1 MTVAAVIVAGGVGL
15 RAGGERPK
23 QYHRIGGKP
32 VIWWT
37 LRAFATHPA
46 VSLVQPVIGEGHEA
60 WYRDATEGI
69 NTLPPIVG
77 GSTRQDSCRIGV
89 EALVAHAPKKVLIHD
104 AARPF
109 IDPDLISEVV
119 SALDTTPCVIPALPI
134 ADTLKYAPGG
144 IIART
149 VDRAAMWAAQTPQGF
164 AFNAILDA
172 HRRVAREG
180 VASLTDD
187 ASIAEHVGLAVAVIQ
202 GNTANVKLTT
212 AADLSAAE
220 AAMSANAYAGLPD
233 VRTGQ
238 GFDIHAF
245 APGKAVVLCGVS
257 IPHTKKLKG
266 HSDADAAMHA
276 LTDAILGA
284 IGEGD
289 IGSHF
294 PPSDAQWKN
303 APSSIF
309 LDKAVSL
316 LRSKGGIVA
325 HADITI
331 LAEVPKIGP
340 HVSAMKAHIAP
351 LLGVGVDRIAIKATT
366 MEKIGGIGRGEGIA
380 AMAVATIR
388 LP

>member
-37 LRAFATHPA
+37 MRAFATHPA
-46 VSLVQPVIGEGHEA
+46 VSLVQPVIGEGHEE
-60 WYRDATEGI
+60 WFKDAAEGI
-69 NTLPPIVG
+69 STLPPITG
-77 GSTRQDSCRIGV
+77 GSTRQDSCRIGI
-89 EALVAHAPKKVLIHD
+89 EALVAHSPSKVLIHD

-109 IDPDLISEVV
+109 IDPELISEVV
-119 SALDTTPCVIPALPI
+119 AALDTTPCVIPALPI

-144 IIART
+144 IITRT

-172 HRRVAREG
+172 HRRVARDG
-180 VASLTDD
+180 VALLTDD
-187 ASIAEHVGLAVAVIQ
+187 ASIAEHVGLQVAVIQ
-202 GNTANVKLTT
+202 GNTGNVKLTT

-220 AAMSANAYAGLPD
+220 AAMSAKAYADLPD

-294 PPSDAQWKN
+294 PPSDPQWKN

-309 LDKAVSL
+309 LEKAVSL
-316 LRSKGGIVA
+316 LKSRGGIVA

-331 LAEVPKIGP
+331 LAEVPKISP
-340 HVSAMKAHIAP
+340 HVLAMKGYLAP
-351 LLGVGVDRIAIKATT
+351 LLGIGIDRIAIKATT

-380 AMAVATIR
+380 AMAVATVR

>member
-23 QYHRIGGKP
+23 QYHKIGGKP

-37 LRAFATHPA
+37 LRAFVTHPA
-46 VSLVQPVIGEGHEA
+46 VSLVQPVIGAGHDD

-69 NTLPPIVG
+69 TTLPPVVG
-77 GSTRQDSCRIGV
+77 GATRQESCRIGV
-89 EALVAHAPKKVLIHD
+89 EALAAHAPKKVLIHD

-109 IDPDLISEVV
+109 VDHELISDVV
-119 SALDTTPCVIPALPI
+119 SALDTSPCVIPALPI
-134 ADTLKYAPGG
+134 SDTLKYAPGG

-164 AFNAILDA
+164 AFDAILGA

-187 ASIAEHVGLAVAVIQ
+187 ASIAEHVGLQVAVIQ
-202 GNTANVKLTT
+202 GNSSNVKLTT

-220 AAMSANAYAGLPD
+220 AAMSAKAYAGLPD

-245 APGKAVVLCGVS
+245 APGKAVVLCGIA
-257 IPHTKKLKG
+257 IPHNKRLKG

-294 PPSDAQWKN
+294 PPTDPQWRN

-309 LDKAVSL
+309 LEKAVQL
-316 LRSKGGIVA
+316 LKSKGGVVA

-331 LAEVPKIGP
+331 LAEAPRIGP
-340 HVSAMKAHIAP
+340 HVPAMKQCLAP
-351 LLGVGVDRIAIKATT
+351 LLGVGIDRIAIKATT

-380 AMAVATIR
+380 AMAVATVR